1 MPWNPTLDPGGRTS
15 PRRVDLVALRLDDA
29 SIVELTPA
37 ARGSV
42 PSLCTQTTLVAAP
55 VNARRPVAGAST
67 ALAGGSTACDA
78 FEQAAAVAR
87 TAASATSQ
95 SRVDNLMALTLAYR
109 FAAFRLSQ
117 SAMIALDAS
126 FQLPASGYQHEL

>member
-1 MPWNPTLDPGGRTS
+1 MRS
-15 PRRVDLVALRLDDA
+15 PRGVSSGLTLCRLPRITRSPLASSVDRPIRI
-29 SIVELTPA
+29 SWSPA
-37 ARGSV
+37 AKGSV

-87 TAASATSQ
+87 TTASATSP
-95 SRVDNLMALTLAYR
+95 SR
-109 FAAFRLSQ
+109 
-117 SAMIALDAS
+117 
-126 FQLPASGYQHEL
+126 G